1 MFNLST
7 QTHALKLVDFWP
19 QISPLLWP
27 ATPIDISVEF
37 KSDGTIW
44 HQAEVL
50 KRLNAKSSNA
60 DTYFLYGLGDEKID
74 GVYRLEG
81 GGGDDKFVGTRL
93 QNAKFAYGPGDGHD
107 TYDLGREQLQLE
119 SPDDFY
125 FACGTISHCDNFRGK
140 KIYSSILGRNN
151 VWDLTTITSSRA
163 AFSIDGDAL
172 TIMIDGDTKQALTIQ
187 HAFTINSTYSLTG
200 TTAVPGSI
208 IGKIKFSDL
217 DLSFEEM
224 VNRLNSDPSSGHFL
238 LKTAREWY
246 LEQN

>member
-1 MFNLST
+1 M
-7 QTHALKLVDFWP
+7 
-19 QISPLLWP
+19 
-27 ATPIDISVEF
+27 
-37 KSDGTIW
+37 
-44 HQAEVL
+44 
-50 KRLNAKSSNA
+50 
-60 DTYFLYGLGDEKID
+60 
-74 GVYRLEG
+74 
-81 GGGDDKFVGTRL
+81 
-93 QNAKFAYGPGDGHD
+93 
-107 TYDLGREQLQLE
+107 
-119 SPDDFY
+119 
-125 FACGTISHCDNFRGK
+125 
-140 KIYSSILGRNN
+140 GRNN